1 MSKPEKFLIF
11 VDNDKYEW
19 DNPTITGAQLRVLA
33 ALPENVQIFL
43 AVPGKPDAQIQ
54 NDTVVDLAT
63 HHGPARFS
71 TQSPGSQ
78 AG

>member
-11 VDNDKYEW
+11 VDTEKYEW
-19 DNPTITGAQLRVLA
+19 DKPTITGAQIRVLA
-33 ALPENVQIFL
+33 AVPENVQIFL
-43 AVPGKPDAQIQ
+43 AVPGKPDQEIL
-54 NDTVVDLAT
+54 NDTEVDLAA

>member
-1 MSKPEKFLIF
+1 MKPVNFLVF
-11 VDNDKYEW
+11 VDGDKYEW
-19 DNPTITGAQLRVLA
+19 DKPTITGAQLRVLA
-33 ALPENVQIFL
+33 AIPDSAEIFL
-43 AVPGKPDAQIQ
+43 KVPGKPDAEVR
-54 NDTVVDLAT
+54 NETVIDLEH